1 MRRVLGVSED
11 STIPAQTAL
20 LQSELKTIFS
30 LRDSKATAAAV
41 LAKKEVLSAYKEAL
55 GESEL
60 SDKDEANIE
69 YTGECPICFEDFLG
83 KKETVDAC
91 GICQNGIHLDCIKV

>member
-20 LQSELKTIFS
+20 LQSELRSIFS
-30 LRDSKATAAAV
+30 LRDSKATATAV
-41 LAKKEVLSAYKEAL
+41 LAKKEVISAYKEAL
-55 GESEL
+55 GESEIN
-60 SDKDEANIE
+60 DKEKANTE
-69 YTGECPICFEDFLG
+69 YTGECPICFEDFVG

-91 GICQNGIHLDCIKV
+91 GVCRNGIHLDCIKV